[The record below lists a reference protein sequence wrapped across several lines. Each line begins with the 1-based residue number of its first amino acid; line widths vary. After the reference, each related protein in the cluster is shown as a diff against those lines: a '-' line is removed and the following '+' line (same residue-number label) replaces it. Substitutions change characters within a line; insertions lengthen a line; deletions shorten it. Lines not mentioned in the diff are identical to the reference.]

1 MLIRYQ
7 ILAAVTISCIAIAV
21 VMTAGLRE
29 QMTLQ
34 EASLSSTS
42 TTLFDASWSNTN
54 ESSFVTYLEKWNP
67 DGFSNDFIDRFGP
80 NADLSEF
87 DEPEIGVL
95 NSAIAER
102 DADFVDDLLSYV
114 LESEFDEGYLSFAI
128 VYALDGE
135 RLFCGSAFDYGIDP
149 CSSTAKI
156 DFQSPLNTFLQRTV
170 RSKRQIIFVDDVSNE
185 EASTINQAIVFPVK
199 NAKREII
206 GVTALAR
213 NMFSNIELYE
223 ELYEVRAAIITPD
236 YELSMEDY
244 DTVEDGVFGI
254 NDIDALI
261 EAAKSTLQ
269 ASVSRSIF
277 TERRDDLGASVTV
290 LSLSDYLPGGRA
302 NLVIFQDQQEQIDA
316 LSANNYL
323 VYSVVIAL
331 IVLITLGVVFIT
343 AKAFAGITSAIS
355 VLQSLT
361 NDQLDAQMP
370 ARKGLLASDTD
381 EVGQLAESL
390 ESYRATLLENR
401 ANAEDRYQRRRQRD
415 QIILEKMS
423 NLAEQLDGDAKQL
436 MTGDIER
443 MKELSEQESEN
454 DREDSSIEMMSLAFT
469 RMSDEVNQLIKAKT
483 EDMEAARDEAISAN
497 ANRAQ
502 FFNNMSHELR
512 TPLNAVL
519 GYSEMLQEECEDMGY
534 DDLLPDI
541 ERINTSG
548 RHLLALIND
557 VLDLSKIEA
566 GKMEVFPTNFDI
578 ENVVEMLTAINT
590 PLSEKTG
597 NAFVIEQD
605 QVSGTMYSDETKL
618 RQILTN
624 FLSNGFKN
632 TEKGTVTLRIT
643 PEAATDGSNRE
654 MIRFSVIDTGTGIPP
669 EALETLFDE
678 FTQVQTSTMQKA
690 AQVQASTGLGL
701 AVTKKLAEMMGGTV
715 AVTSEMGVGSDFSL
729 ILPRN
734 ISADDDDLVA
744 VENTE
749 AVDSEKPYVVL
760 IDDDPAIHEVVK
772 RTLKKA
778 DINLIGTTDGER
790 GLQIIRDKKPG
801 LILLDVYMSG
811 RDGWS
816 ILREIKTDDS
826 IKDVPVA
833 MVTQLSEE
841 KFAESLGADGYFTKP
856 IDRAVFV
863 QEVHRLLG
871 SEAASESKVLVVDD
885 DENTREL
892 LSRILSD
899 EGFSASSAED
909 GMAGLELIKSTLNDD
924 DRPRLIVLDI
934 EMPRMDGL
942 QFLDAY
948 SEQVAAE
955 QHVPIV
961 IFSGKDMSTTQQEI
975 LDQFHNVKGFVP
987 KGDMSNLTSFISK
1000 LNLEQT
1006 G

>member
-899 EGFSASSAED
+899 EGFSATSAED

-955 QHVPIV
+955 QQVPIV

-975 LDQFHNVKGFVP
+975 LDQFDNVKGFVP

>member
-156 DFQSPLNTFLQRTV
+156 DFQSPLNTFLQRTI

-290 LSLSDYLPGGRA
+290 VSLSDYLPGGRA

-816 ILREIKTDDS
+816 ILREIKTDES

-899 EGFSASSAED
+899 EGFSATSAED

-975 LDQFHNVKGFVP
+975 LDQFDNVKGFVP

>member
-899 EGFSASSAED
+899 EGFSATSAED

-975 LDQFHNVKGFVP
+975 LDQFDNVKGFVP

>member
-816 ILREIKTDDS
+816 ILREIKTDES

-899 EGFSASSAED
+899 EGFSATSAED

-975 LDQFHNVKGFVP
+975 LDQFDNVKGFVP

>member
-7 ILAAVTISCIAIAV
+7 ILAAITISCIAIAV

-816 ILREIKTDDS
+816 ILREIKTDES

-899 EGFSASSAED
+899 EGFSATSAED

-975 LDQFHNVKGFVP
+975 LDQFDNVKGFVP

>member
-1 MLIRYQ
+1 
-7 ILAAVTISCIAIAV
+7 
-21 VMTAGLRE
+21 MTAGLRE

-816 ILREIKTDDS
+816 ILREIKTDES

-899 EGFSASSAED
+899 EGFSATSAED

-975 LDQFHNVKGFVP
+975 LDQFDNVKGFVP

>member
-331 IVLITLGVVFIT
+331 IALITLGVVFIT

-816 ILREIKTDDS
+816 ILREIKTDES

-899 EGFSASSAED
+899 EGFSATSAED

-975 LDQFHNVKGFVP
+975 LDQFDNVKGFVP

>member
-1 MLIRYQ
+1 MG
-7 ILAAVTISCIAIAV
+7 T
-21 VMTAGLRE
+21 GLR
-29 QMTLQ
+29 QQIQLQ
-34 EASLSSTS
+34 EETLSTTS

-54 ESSFVTYLEKWNP
+54 ESSFITYLEKWNP

-80 NADLSEF
+80 RADLNDF

-95 NSAIAER
+95 NRAIAES
-102 DADFVDDLLSYV
+102 DADLLDDILGFV
-114 LESEFDEGYLSFAI
+114 LESEFDDGYLSFAI

-135 RLFCGSAFDYGIDP
+135 RLFCGAAFDYGIDP
-149 CSSTAKI
+149 CGSTAKI
-156 DFQSPLNTFLQRTV
+156 DFQSPLNSFLERTV
-170 RSKRQIIFVDDVSNE
+170 RAKRQIIFVDDVSKE
-185 EASTINQAIVFPVK
+185 EAPTINQAIVFPVK
-199 NAKREII
+199 NPEREII
-206 GVTALAR
+206 GVTVIAR

-223 ELYEVRAAIITPD
+223 ELYEVRAAIVTPD
-236 YELSMEDY
+236 YDLSMEDY
-244 DTVEDGVFGI
+244 DTVEDGFFGI
-254 NDIDALI
+254 DDINPLI
-261 EAAKSTLQ
+261 DAAKSAMQ
-269 ASVSRSIF
+269 VRVNRSIF
-277 TERRDDLGASVTV
+277 TENLNDLGASVTV

-302 NLVIFQDQQEQIDA
+302 NLVVFQDQQEQFDA
-316 LSANNYL
+316 LWNSTIL
-323 VYSVVIAL
+323 VYSIVIVL
-331 IVLITLGVVFIT
+331 ILLITLGVIFIT

-361 NDQLDAQMP
+361 NNELDAQMP
-370 ARKGLLASDTD
+370 VRKGVLASDAD

-390 ESYRATLLENR
+390 ESYRATLLENH

-436 MTGDIER
+436 MTGDIAR
-443 MKELSEQESEN
+443 MKELSEQESET

-578 ENVVEMLTAINT
+578 ENVVEMLKAINT

-597 NAFVIEQD
+597 NAFVIEQN
-605 QVSGTMYSDETKL
+605 QASGAMYSDETKL

-632 TEKGTVTLRIT
+632 TEKGTVTLRIGS
-643 PEAATDGSNRE
+643 ESATDGSNGE

-669 EALETLFDE
+669 EALATLFDE

-715 AVTSEMGVGSDFSL
+715 SVTSEMGVGSDFSL
-729 ILPRN
+729 ILPRS
-734 ISADDDDLVA
+734 ISDDDEDLQA
-744 VENTE
+744 VGDLQ

-772 RTLKKA
+772 RTLNKA
-778 DINLIGTTDGER
+778 NINLIGTTDGER

-816 ILREIKTDDS
+816 ILREIKTDEE

-863 QEVHRLLG
+863 QEVNRLLG
-871 SEAASESKVLVVDD
+871 AEDGPESKVLVVDD

-892 LSRILSD
+892 LSRILTD
-899 EGFSASSAED
+899 EGFRATSAED
-909 GMAGLELIKSTLNDD
+909 GMAGLELIKSTLADD

-948 SEQVAAE
+948 AEQIAEE

-975 LDQFHNVKGFVP
+975 LDQFDNVKGFVP

-1006 G
+1006 S

>member
-7 ILAAVTISCIAIAV
+7 ILAAVTISRIAIAV

-185 EASTINQAIVFPVK
+185 EASTINQAIVFPIK

-816 ILREIKTDDS
+816 ILREIKTDES

-899 EGFSASSAED
+899 EGFSATSAED
-909 GMAGLELIKSTLNDD
+909 GMAGLELIKSTLNND

-975 LDQFHNVKGFVP
+975 LDQFDNVKGFVP

>member
-7 ILAAVTISCIAIAV
+7 ILAAITISCIAIAV

-54 ESSFVTYLEKWNP
+54 ETSFVTYLEKWNP

-654 MIRFSVIDTGTGIPP
+654 MIRFSVIDTGTGIPQ

-816 ILREIKTDDS
+816 ILREIKTDES

-899 EGFSASSAED
+899 EGFSATSAED

-975 LDQFHNVKGFVP
+975 LDQFDNVKGFVP

>member
-7 ILAAVTISCIAIAV
+7 LLAAVTLSCVAIAA
-21 VMTAGLRE
+21 VMGFGLN
-29 QMTLQ
+29 QQIKLQ
-34 EASLSSTS
+34 EETLSTTN

-54 ESSFVTYLEKWNP
+54 ESSFITYLEKWNP
-67 DGFSNDFIDRFGP
+67 DGFSNDYIDRFGP
-80 NADLSEF
+80 RADLSEF
-87 DEPEIGVL
+87 DEPEIGIL
-95 NSAIAER
+95 NTAIAER
-102 DADFVDDLLSYV
+102 DIDFVDDLVSYIF
-114 LESEFDEGYLSFAI
+114 ESEFDEGYLSFSI
-128 VYALDGE
+128 IYALDGE
-135 RLFCGSAFDYGIDP
+135 RLFCGSAFDFGIDP

-156 DFQSPLNTFLQRTV
+156 DFQSPLDTFLGRTV
-170 RSKRQIIFVDDVSNE
+170 RAKRQIVFVDDVSDT

-199 NAKREII
+199 NADRKII
-206 GVTALAR
+206 GVVVIAR

-223 ELYEVRAAIITPD
+223 ELYEVRAAIITSD
-236 YELSMEDY
+236 YDLSLESY
-244 DTVEDGVFGI
+244 DTVEEGVFGI
-254 NDIDALI
+254 NDIGALI
-261 EAAKSTLQ
+261 EAAKIEVQ
-269 ASVSRSIF
+269 NQVSRSIF
-277 TERRDDLGASVTV
+277 TENLTDLGASVTV
-290 LSLSDYLPGGRA
+290 LSLSDYLPGDRA
-302 NLVIFQDQQEQIDA
+302 SLVVFQDQKEQFDA
-316 LSANNYL
+316 LAASTLL
-323 VYSVVIAL
+323 VYSIVIAL
-331 IVLITLGVVFIT
+331 IVFITFGVIYIT
-343 AKAFAGITSAIS
+343 AKAFAGITSAIG
-355 VLQSLT
+355 VLKSLT
-361 NDQLDAQMP
+361 NDELDAQMP
-370 ARKGLLASDTD
+370 VRKGLLASETD

-390 ESYRATLLENR
+390 ENYRATLVENH

-415 QIILEKMS
+415 QIIIEKMS
-423 NLAEQLDGDAKQL
+423 NLAEQLDGEAKDL
-436 MTGDIER
+436 MVGDIAR
-443 MKELSEQESEN
+443 MKELSEQESEG

-483 EDMEAARDEAISAN
+483 ADMEAARDEAISAN

-605 QVSGTMYSDETKL
+605 EISGTMYSDETKL

-643 PEAATDGSNRE
+643 PETDSDGSNRE

-669 EALETLFDE
+669 EALATLFDE

-715 AVTSEMGVGSDFSL
+715 EVTSEVGVGSDFSL

-734 ISADDDDLVA
+734 IDGDDSDLEDVADLEPA
-744 VENTE
+744 
-749 AVDSEKPYVVL
+749 DSDKPYVVL
-760 IDDDPAIHEVVK
+760 IDDDPSIHELVK
-772 RTLKKA
+772 RTLSKVN
-778 DINLIGTTDGER
+778 INLIGATDGER

-816 ILREIKTDDS
+816 ILREIKTDDA

-863 QEVHRLLG
+863 KEVSRLLG
-871 SEAASESKVLVVDD
+871 SDASPESKVLVVDD
-885 DENTREL
+885 DKNTREL
-892 LSRILSD
+892 LSRILTD
-899 EGFSASSAED
+899 EGFAATTAED
-909 GMAGLELIKSTLNDD
+909 GVAGLEAITSTLEDE

-948 SEQVAAE
+948 AAQVSEE
-955 QHVPIV
+955 HHVPIV

-975 LDQFHNVKGFVP
+975 LDQFDNVKGFVP

-1000 LNLEQT
+1000 LNFDKV

>member
-370 ARKGLLASDTD
+370 ARKGCLLYTSP
-381 EVGQLAESL
+381 SP
-390 ESYRATLLENR
+390 
-401 ANAEDRYQRRRQRD
+401 RD
-415 QIILEKMS
+415 L
-423 NLAEQLDGDAKQL
+423 
-436 MTGDIER
+436 
-443 MKELSEQESEN
+443 
-454 DREDSSIEMMSLAFT
+454 
-469 RMSDEVNQLIKAKT
+469 
-483 EDMEAARDEAISAN
+483 
-497 ANRAQ
+497 
-502 FFNNMSHELR
+502 H
-512 TPLNAVL
+512 
-519 GYSEMLQEECEDMGY
+519 
-534 DDLLPDI
+534 
-541 ERINTSG
+541 
-548 RHLLALIND
+548 
-557 VLDLSKIEA
+557 
-566 GKMEVFPTNFDI
+566 
-578 ENVVEMLTAINT
+578 
-590 PLSEKTG
+590 
-597 NAFVIEQD
+597 
-605 QVSGTMYSDETKL
+605 
-618 RQILTN
+618 
-624 FLSNGFKN
+624 
-632 TEKGTVTLRIT
+632 
-643 PEAATDGSNRE
+643 
-654 MIRFSVIDTGTGIPP
+654 
-669 EALETLFDE
+669 
-678 FTQVQTSTMQKA
+678 
-690 AQVQASTGLGL
+690 
-701 AVTKKLAEMMGGTV
+701 
-715 AVTSEMGVGSDFSL
+715 
-729 ILPRN
+729 
-734 ISADDDDLVA
+734 
-744 VENTE
+744 
-749 AVDSEKPYVVL
+749 
-760 IDDDPAIHEVVK
+760 
-772 RTLKKA
+772 
-778 DINLIGTTDGER
+778 
-790 GLQIIRDKKPG
+790 
-801 LILLDVYMSG
+801 
-811 RDGWS
+811 
-816 ILREIKTDDS
+816 
-826 IKDVPVA
+826 
-833 MVTQLSEE
+833 
-841 KFAESLGADGYFTKP
+841 
-856 IDRAVFV
+856 
-863 QEVHRLLG
+863 
-871 SEAASESKVLVVDD
+871 
-885 DENTREL
+885 
-892 LSRILSD
+892 
-899 EGFSASSAED
+899 
-909 GMAGLELIKSTLNDD
+909 
-924 DRPRLIVLDI
+924 
-934 EMPRMDGL
+934 
-942 QFLDAY
+942 
-948 SEQVAAE
+948 
-955 QHVPIV
+955 
-961 IFSGKDMSTTQQEI
+961 
-975 LDQFHNVKGFVP
+975 
-987 KGDMSNLTSFISK
+987 
-1000 LNLEQT
+1000 
-1006 G
+1006 